1 MLHSLKIIGLIVTS
15 NAVLISLKI
24 IGLIVT
30 NNAVLISFFFKEL
43 PILKAYNFLKIE
55 KLKDFSHKHL

>member
-1 MLHSLKIIGLIVTS
+1 MLH
-15 NAVLISLKI
+15 NLKI